1 MINLEFSTL
10 GGKRKRPK
18 KKLKFECQE
27 IMGLFK
33 IEDLA
38 EEPRKYKNAGISL
51 FENEK
56 SVLFRSPRFTN
67 FSDLSLLSPLV
78 FSKLVNS

>member
-38 EEPRKYKNAGISL
+38 EEPRKYKDAGISL
-51 FENEK
+51 FEKKN
-56 SVLFRSPRFTN
+56 SVHFRSSSSN
-67 FSDLSLLSPLV
+67 NLSDLSLFSPLV
-78 FSKLVNS
+78 CSELANS

>member
-51 FENEK
+51 FENK
-56 SVLFRSPRFTN
+56 NRVFFRSSRSKF
-67 FSDLSLLSPLV
+67 FSDLSLFSPLHMS
-78 FSKLVNS
+78 FQN

>member
-38 EEPRKYKNAGISL
+38 EEPRKCKDASGISL
-51 FENEK
+51 SKNRNN
-56 SVLFRSPRFTN
+56 VLLKCF
-67 FSDLSLLSPLV
+67 
-78 FSKLVNS
+78 